1 MNTKQIL
8 LLGGRRLLILFV
20 ISLTVVWAGSE
31 VAFTIQKEKYDR
43 APQEIELV
51 IPAGTAERVAAG
63 EPVPSIP
70 DEMVFVLGDTLVVSN
85 QDLVGHQLGPL
96 LVPPGAKA
104 SLALEQPSKYA
115 YQCSFQ
121 PTRYLGIDVR
131 QPTTLATRLAALG
144 LATPPT
150 TAFLFFYSLIVW
162 PLKPR
167 QEPEAV
173 ADAMVDQVKAAQ

>member
-1 MNTKQIL
+1 MNAKRIL

-20 ISLTVVWAGSE
+20 ISLAVVWGGSE
-31 VAFTIQKEKYDR
+31 MAFAIQKEKYDR

-70 DEMVFVLGDTLVVSN
+70 DEMVFVLGDTLVVDN
-85 QDLVGHQLGPL
+85 QDVVGHQLGPL

-104 SLALEQPSKYA
+104 SLALEQPSKFA

-131 QPTTLATRLAALG
+131 QPTNLSTRLTALG

-150 TAFLFFYSLIVW
+150 TAFLFVYSLIIW
-162 PLKPR
+162 PIKFR
-167 QEPEAV
+167 AESDAKAGVRDEARAV
-173 ADAMVDQVKAAQ
+173 Q

>member
-1 MNTKQIL
+1 MNPKQIL
-8 LLGGRRLLILFV
+8 LLGGRRLLILFI
-20 ISLTVVWAGSE
+20 ISLTLVWVGSE
-31 VAFTIQKEKYDR
+31 VAFAFQKEKYDR

-85 QDLVGHQLGPL
+85 QDVVGHQLGPL
-96 LVPPGAKA
+96 VVPPGAKA
-104 SLALEQPSKYA
+104 SLALEQPTKFA
-115 YQCSFQ
+115 YQCSFR

-131 QPTTLATRLAALG
+131 QPTDLGTRLTALG

-150 TAFLFFYSLIVW
+150 AAFLFVYSLIIW

-167 QEPEAV
+167 EKP
-173 ADAMVDQVKAAQ
+173 KAAASMAPDEARAGQ